1 MSNTMNGSMVG
12 GSVAD
17 EVLNV
22 GRRRGLPQGD
32 ALRRLLRGRPADP
45 PWSRPAL
52 IGVTVLTAALLLWSL
67 TRSGYANTYY
77 ASAVYAGSHSWSALF
92 FNAVDLSQYVSIDK
106 TPLAVWMM
114 SLSARVFGFKAA

>member
-1 MSNTMNGSMVG
+1 MTEPAITVP
-12 GSVAD
+12 AD
-17 EVLNV
+17 EV
-22 GRRRGLPQGD
+22 GLGLTGFQPRA

-52 IGVTVLTAALLLWSL
+52 IGVTVLAAALLLWSL
-67 TRSGYANTYY
+67 TRSSYANTYY

-114 SLSARVFGFKAA
+114 SFSARIFGF